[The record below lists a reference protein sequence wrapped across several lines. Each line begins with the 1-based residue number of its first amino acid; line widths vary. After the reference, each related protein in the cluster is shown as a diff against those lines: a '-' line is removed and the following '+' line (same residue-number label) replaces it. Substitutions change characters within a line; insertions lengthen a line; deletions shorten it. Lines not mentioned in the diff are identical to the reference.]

1 MNLFIET
8 LKPKL
13 HSFKESLY
21 LLAQNKLS
29 LLAAIALV
37 LIILVAAFSPYIVP
51 YPQDISDEAHIAE
64 KLLPPSGCTF
74 HTAGPMQVKAAETIG
89 SVMGKELG
97 ATLLFLCIFRS
108 VWYTAAKKIHRE
120 GSAMRAEERRQAILN
135 TLNSAGHPVSASALA
150 RQFSVSRQIVVG
162 DVALLRAAVA
172 NISATPRGYVVLRE
186 SGGLI
191 RQVACQHDAA
201 GMEAELNAMVDHG
214 CTVLDVIVDHP
225 IYGQLTGPLQ
235 LASRYDVSQFIARC
249 ARAEARP
256 LSDLTGG
263 IHLHT
268 LSCPDEAA
276 FQRVED
282 ALRNMSV
289 LLE

>member
-1 MNLFIET
+1 M
-8 LKPKL
+8 
-13 HSFKESLY
+13 H
-21 LLAQNKLS
+21 
-29 LLAAIALV
+29 
-37 LIILVAAFSPYIVP
+37 
-51 YPQDISDEAHIAE
+51 
-64 KLLPPSGCTF
+64 
-74 HTAGPMQVKAAETIG
+74 
-89 SVMGKELG
+89 
-97 ATLLFLCIFRS
+97 
-108 VWYTAAKKIHRE
+108 
-120 GSAMRAEERRQAILN
+120 AEERRQAILN
-135 TLNSAGHPVSASALA
+135 TLNNAGHPVSATALA

-162 DVALLRAAVA
+162 DVALLRAAGA

-186 SGGLI
+186 AGGLV

-201 GMEAELNAMVDHG
+201 GMEAELNAMVDQG

-235 LASRYDVSQFIARC
+235 LSSRYDVSQFIARC

-276 FQRVED
+276 FQRVQA
-282 ALRNMSV
+282 ALRDMSV